1 MGIDVARRGAVAI
14 VTVNQPDKMNSL
26 NSERA
31 EALLETFLKL
41 GKDHSVRA
49 VVLTGAGDRAFIAG
63 ADIKEMATFDEAGA
77 TAFARLGHA
86 VARAIETIP
95 QPVIAAVNGF
105 ALGGGCELSLACDIR
120 LASTKAILAQP
131 EVGLGIPP
139 GWGGTQRLPRVVGPG
154 LAAEMILT
162 GRRVDA
168 QEALRIGLINAV
180 HEPDQVLEQ
189 AVAMAARIA
198 NNSPRAVTAS
208 KRLMALAFAGHPAA
222 GLSSEAHAFASQF
235 GGPDQRE
242 GMTAF
247 IEKRP
252 AEFAVLADPVE
263 PVVSVNS

>member
-1 MGIDVARRGAVAI
+1 MGIDLERRGAVAI

-31 EALLETFLKL
+31 EALLETLLKI
-41 GKDHSVRA
+41 GKDRSVRA
-49 VVLTGAGDRAFIAG
+49 VILTGAGDRAFIAG
-63 ADIKEMATFDEAGA
+63 ADIKEMAGFDRDDG
-77 TAFARLGHA
+77 TVFARLGHA

-120 LASTKAILAQP
+120 LASTKAVFAQP

-154 LAAEMILT
+154 IAAEMILT
-162 GRRVDA
+162 GRRVHA
-168 QEALRIGLINAV
+168 QEALRISLVNAV
-180 HEPDQVLEQ
+180 YEPGELLDEALT
-189 AVAMAARIA
+189 MAAQIA
-198 NNSPRAVTAS
+198 KNSPSAVTAS
-208 KRLMALAFAGHPAA
+208 KRLMSLAFAGHPVA
-222 GLSSEAHAFASQF
+222 GLSSEAHAFAHQF

-247 IEKRP
+247 VEKRA
-252 AEFAVLADPVE
+252 AEFGDLVE
-263 PVVSVNS
+263 PFEKITS

>member
-1 MGIDVARRGAVAI
+1 MGIDLERRGAVAI

-31 EALLETFLKL
+31 EALLETLLKL
-41 GKDHSVRA
+41 GKDRSVRA
-49 VVLTGAGDRAFIAG
+49 IVLTGAGDRAFIAG
-63 ADIKEMATFDEAGA
+63 ADIKQMANLDRAGA

-95 QPVIAAVNGF
+95 PPVIAAVNGF

-120 LASTKAILAQP
+120 LASTRAVFAQP

-154 LAAEMILT
+154 IAAEMILT

-168 QEALRIGLINAV
+168 QEALRIGLVNAV
-180 HEPDQVLEQ
+180 HAPDELLDK
-189 AVAMAARIA
+189 AVAMAGHIA
-198 NNSPRAVTAS
+198 QNSPSAVSAS

-222 GLSSEAHAFASQF
+222 GLSSEAHAFADQF

-252 AEFAVLADPVE
+252 AEFSDLAE
-263 PVVSVNS
+263 PVTQAEDAAS